1 MKTYRELVNFCVKTF
16 EDIHSKFE
24 NNEIEDWE
32 QVYFDTLEQEL
43 GNENEIVY
51 VHLFYPGEDSIT
63 DVADGVLNGVL
74 GKKVLQAVVFEP
86 YSDIT
91 VCVIIT
97 SKKEVYNGRNSRN
110 APRRNIVRKVRCV
123 LRTTCR
129 VS

>member
-97 SKKEVYNGRNSRN
+97 KKEL
-110 APRRNIVRKVRCV
+110 K
-123 LRTTCR
+123 
-129 VS
+129 